1 MPFGLKVPSKNTLI
15 FRGVAGGFAGLVYSS
30 NKYAQDARTRLAQRV
45 SFLADRLCG
54 VHEMPRTVT
63 VYITAPPG
71 DGLEKSRTWFR
82 EYVKPILVAGAV
94 DYEIKE
100 AKSPGQIE
108 TSVMEEIIQ
117 RRPEQQSNAG
127 FTSTADNMNNKKKS
141 EVVYDGILATGRNAG
156 ASFSSE
162 GCREDKGLDIFCCRR
177 NLGNV
182 KSHII
187 QEFNNLSLPLEFS
200 HTLDIPE

>member
-15 FRGVAGGFAGLVYSS
+15 FSGVAGGLAGLVYSS

-45 SFLADRLCG
+45 SFLADRPCG
-54 VHEMPRTVT
+54 VHEMPRKVT

-117 RRPEQQSNAG
+117 RRREAAEAASNTESADHEPLENKSNTG
-127 FTSTADNMNNKKKS
+127 FTSTADNINNKKKS
-141 EVVYDGILATGRNAG
+141 VVVSDGILATGRNAYKERL
-156 ASFSSE
+156 FQ
-162 GCREDKGLDIFCCRR
+162 
-177 NLGNV
+177 V
-182 KSHII
+182 KDV
-187 QEFNNLSLPLEFS
+187 EK
-200 HTLDIPE
+200 TKD